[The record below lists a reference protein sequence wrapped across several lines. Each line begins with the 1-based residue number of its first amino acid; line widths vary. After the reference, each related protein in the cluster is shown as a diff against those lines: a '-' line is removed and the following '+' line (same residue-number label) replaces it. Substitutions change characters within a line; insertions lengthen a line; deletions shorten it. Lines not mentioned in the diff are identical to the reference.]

1 MCRRRE
7 KGGGRWFHGGACAR
21 VILKGTE
28 HTHTHARV
36 AFYFLIYFFCI
47 KQKIY
52 IYIFDSDA
60 LQSVILESS
69 GLVGPLREI
78 FFTRGPKCQ
87 SA

>member
-7 KGGGRWFHGGACAR
+7 KGGGRWFHGGACPR

-28 HTHTHARV
+28 HTRAR
-36 AFYFLIYFFCI
+36 ARALLFLFSFFCI
-47 KQKIY
+47 KQKKY
-52 IYIFDSDA
+52 IYVFDSDA

-69 GLVGPLREI
+69 GLVDPLRYI

-87 SA
+87 NA